1 MSDSTFRRQFE
12 ALLMTYGLM
21 FGTGAS
27 LVYTPSLVVLGH
39 YFERRLGLVN
49 GICAMGSSIFTVLM
63 PFIMK
68 SLLSSVD
75 IKGTLLVLSGQF
87 WGHSLSVRCWQQQHA
102 QMFANRSIGLIRAL
116 LDAVGGARHKLRPC
130 GKQCRLPECTVCTM
144 YAYEKRW

>member
-1 MSDSTFRRQFE
+1 
-12 ALLMTYGLM
+12 MTYGLM

-63 PFIMK
+63 PFVMK

-75 IKGTLLVLSGQF
+75 IKGTLLVLAGQF
-87 WGHSLSVRCWQQQHA
+87 WGHSLSVRCRQQQHA

-116 LDAVGGARHKLRPC
+116 LDAVGGARHKLRSAVC
-130 GKQCRLPECTVCTM
+130 ACSKHLTVPLARVYSVHNVCVREEM
-144 YAYEKRW
+144 ANRIVAWL